1 LLLFLVILAK
11 FLWTPWPLKRFK
23 DPVLLTLAMGLFAS
37 LLGQAIYFSSD
48 NYYVDQRVAMLWMTA
63 GLLRAV
69 TRLASESTT
78 GPAA

>member
-1 LLLFLVILAK
+1 M
-11 FLWTPWPLKRFK
+11 
-23 DPVLLTLAMGLFAS
+23 LLTLAMGLLAS

-69 TRLASESTT
+69 TRLASEAPSE
-78 GPAA
+78 PAA